1 MAVVKLQHSLSVSD
15 SSLVSERSAAALTLT
30 KTAINLV
37 PEKLH
42 EGHRWNA

>member
-1 MAVVKLQHSLSVSD
+1 MAVVKLQQSLGVSD
-15 SSLVSERSAAALTLT
+15 SSLVSRSAAALTLT